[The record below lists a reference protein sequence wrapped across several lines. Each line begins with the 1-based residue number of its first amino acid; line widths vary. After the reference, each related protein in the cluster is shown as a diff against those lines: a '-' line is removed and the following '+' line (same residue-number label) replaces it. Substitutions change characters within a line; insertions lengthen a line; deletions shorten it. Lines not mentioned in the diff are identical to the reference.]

1 VIEIE
6 KKYRLTPSAR
16 DEMRSAL
23 VEIGAEHFGDEFEEN
38 LIFTSEAL
46 AERNAILRV
55 RRTPKRTILTFK
67 RRLPDSAAGAKHQ
80 VEHETEVANA
90 DELLEIVRE
99 LGLRP
104 AVVYEK
110 LRGVWRYKAAEI
122 ALDELPFG
130 LFMEI
135 EGTITAIR
143 EAELMLDADKLDVEP
158 ATYPT
163 LTAQLGVRIGESVE
177 ARFPRDTRA

>member
-16 DEMRSAL
+16 DEMRGAL
-23 VEIGAEHFGDEFEEN
+23 GEIGAEHVGEEFEEN
-38 LIFTSEAL
+38 IIFTSEAL
-46 AERNAILRV
+46 AEWNAILRI
-55 RRTPKRTILTFK
+55 RRTSSRTILTFK

-80 VEHETEVANA
+80 VEHETDVADA

-104 AVVYEK
+104 TVVYEK
-110 LRGVWRYKAAEI
+110 LRGVWRYKGAEI
-122 ALDELPFG
+122 AIDELPFG

-163 LTAQLGVRIGESVE
+163 LTARLGIRDGDAVV
-177 ARFPRDTRA
+177 ARFPRDSRS